1 MNITPHQAKYF
12 AIEILCQVD
21 NGVERIA
28 QGLFNARVDLN
39 PHQIDAAIFA
49 LHNPLD
55 RGVLLADEVGLGK
68 TIEAGLVLCQLWAER
83 KRRLLIVC
91 PAVLRKQW
99 QNELASKFGLPSII
113 LDKPILKEF
122 GKDVFQFLSDKV
134 GKEIV
139 IISYQYASKF
149 SDTLAGHYFDC
160 VVIDEAHKLRN
171 AHRNS
176 NKMGQALKTAFNGR
190 KKLLLTAT
198 PLQNSLMELYGL
210 STLLDDEL
218 FGDEKGFRREFVNG
232 QNNDELKARL
242 KTVVKRTL
250 RKDVSEYI
258 RYTKRHTITQN
269 FYPNDDEQQLYEAI
283 SEFIRKENSIALPKR
298 QRHLIGLILRK
309 LLASS
314 PYAIADTLQIIL
326 DRLLAIQNNLPQK
339 DLFAQLDDIESDF
352 TQEFDEWENDDEEI
366 ESTFDQENITLLNQE
381 IGQIQTFIKQTYELT
396 SDSKAQSLLTALE
409 TGFGKMRE
417 LGAKQKAIIFTESV
431 RTQAFLF
438 DFLTANGY
446 GDKIVCFSGSNND
459 KHSLSIYHKW
469 KNNPDNCH
477 KITGS
482 KAVDI
487 RSALIDEFEHTAKI
501 MIATESASEGVNL
514 QFCSLLI
521 NYDLP
526 WNPQRVEQR
535 IGRCHRY
542 GQLFDVVVMN
552 FLNQRNEADQ
562 RILQLLDEKFKLFD
576 GVFGASDEILGSI
589 ENGIDFEKRI
599 NQIYDKCRT
608 SDEIKT
614 AFDELQKELE
624 QEIQSNIAQANSK
637 ILDYFDEDVQEK
649 LKLQLSQSQSLMDKT
664 SRYFWWATQFAL
676 NDNAN
681 FDEQNRKFYLHKPPQ
696 NFVSGTYILQAK
708 NGQQGYDYRLNHPL
722 GEYCLQVCQNVD
734 TPIVSLV
741 FDYGNHHRKLSV
753 IAQKQGQSGWL
764 WVDKVGFY
772 GEKQT
777 HEQIVFT
784 ACTEQGEW
792 LDDDFCRKLLGI
804 SATSGDLNAIMPI
817 HLADNA
823 KQAVSA
829 LTARHSESQRVLLS
843 QESQRLDKWAEDKI
857 KASEQAIKD
866 IDETI
871 KQLKKDKNQATNLE
885 SLAELEQKLKDSE
898 KQRRRLRQAL
908 FGVQDE
914 IEAKRDE
921 LFLQIQAQL
930 KQQMEVVHLF
940 VVRWQII

>member
-12 AIEILCQVD
+12 ANQVLCQAD
-21 NGVERIA
+21 NGVERIT

-83 KRRLLIVC
+83 KRRLLVVC

-99 QNELASKFGLPSII
+99 QNELANKFGLPSII
-113 LDKPILKEF
+113 LDKPILKAF
-122 GKDVFQFLSDKV
+122 GNDVFQFLSDKV

-139 IISYQYASKF
+139 IVSYQYASKF
-149 SDTLAGHYFDC
+149 ADTLAGHYFDC
-160 VVIDEAHKLRN
+160 VIIDEAHKLRN

-218 FGDEKGFRREFVNG
+218 FGDEKGFRREFANG
-232 QNNDELKARL
+232 QNNAELKTRL

-283 SEFIRKENSIALPKR
+283 SEFIRQEKSIALPKR

-326 DRLLAIQNNLPQK
+326 DRLLAIKNKLPEQ
-339 DLFAQLDDIESDF
+339 DLLSQLDEIEGDF
-352 TQEFDEWENDDEEI
+352 TQEFDEWENDDDDNQDALDETDV
-366 ESTFDQENITLLNQE
+366 SLLNQE
-381 IGQIQTFIKQTYELT
+381 ITQIQNFIKQTNALKN
-396 SDSKAQSLLTALE
+396 DSKAQSLLTALD
-409 TGFGKMRE
+409 TGFDKMRE

-438 DFLTANGY
+438 EFLSRNGY
-446 GDKIVCFSGSNND
+446 GNKIVCFSGSNND
-459 KHSLSIYHKW
+459 KHSQQIYNKW
-469 KNNPDNCH
+469 KNNPNNEH

-482 KAVDI
+482 KAVDV
-487 RSALIDEFEHTAKI
+487 RSALIDEFEDTAEI

-576 GVFGASDEILGSI
+576 GVFGASDEILGRI
-589 ENGIDFEKRI
+589 ESGIDFEKRI
-599 NQIYDKCRT
+599 HQIYDNCRT

-624 QEIQSNIAQANSK
+624 SQIQANLERAGSQ

-649 LKLQLSQSQSLMDKT
+649 LKLQLSQSQTLLDKT
-664 SRYFWWATQFAL
+664 SRYFWWATKFAL
-676 NDNAN
+676 NDDAH
-681 FDEQNRKFYLHKPPQ
+681 FDEQNRQFYLHKPPQ
-696 NFVSGTYILQAK
+696 NFVAGTYILQAK
-708 NGQQGYDYRLNHPL
+708 NGQHGYDYRLNHPL
-722 GEYCLQVCQNVD
+722 GEYCLQVCQNAD
-734 TPIVSLV
+734 TPMVSLI
-741 FDYGNHHRKLSV
+741 FDYGNHHSKLS
-753 IAQKQGQSGWL
+753 IIEQHQGQSGWL

-784 ACTEQGEW
+784 AQSDNNEW
-792 LDDDFCRKLLGI
+792 LDDDFCRKLLSV
-804 SATSGDLNAIMPI
+804 SATMGESISIMPS

-823 KQAVSA
+823 KQAISA

-866 IDETI
+866 IDEVI
-871 KQLKKDKNQATNLE
+871 KQLKKDKNQAPNLE
-885 SLAELEQKLKDSE
+885 TLAELEQELKE
-898 KQRRRLRQAL
+898 KEKKRRLLRQSL
-908 FGVQDE
+908 FDVQDE

-921 LFLQIQAQL
+921 LFVQIQAQL
-930 KQQMEVVHLF
+930 KQQMQVVHLF
-940 VVRWQII
+940 VVRWQIV

>member
-12 AIEILCQVD
+12 ANQVLCQAD
-21 NGVERIA
+21 NGVERIT

-83 KRRLLIVC
+83 KRRLLVVC

-99 QNELASKFGLPSII
+99 QNELASKFGLPSMI

-122 GKDVFQFLSDKV
+122 GNDVFHFLSANLSK
-134 GKEIV
+134 KIIIV
-139 IISYQYASKF
+139 SYQYASKF
-149 SDTLAGHYFDC
+149 ADNLAGYYFDC
-160 VVIDEAHKLRN
+160 VIIDEAHKLRN

-218 FGDEKGFRREFVNG
+218 FGDEKGFRREFANG
-232 QNNDELKARL
+232 QNNAELKTRL

-283 SEFIRKENSIALPKR
+283 SDFIRQERSIALPKR

-326 DRLLAIQNNLPQK
+326 DRLLAIKNKLPQK
-339 DLFAQLDDIESDF
+339 DLLSQLGEIEGDF
-352 TQEFDEWENDDEEI
+352 TQEFDEWENDD
-366 ESTFDQENITLLNQE
+366 DDNQNALDENDVSLLNQE
-381 IGQIQTFIKQTYELT
+381 IIQIQSFIKKTNELT
-396 SDSKAQSLLTALE
+396 SDSKAQSLLTALD
-409 TGFGKMRE
+409 TGFDKMRE

-438 DFLTANGY
+438 EFLSRNGY
-446 GDKIVCFSGSNND
+446 DNKIVCFSGSNND
-459 KHSLSIYHKW
+459 KHSQQIYQQW
-469 KNNPDNCH
+469 KNNPNNEH

-482 KAVDI
+482 KAVDV
-487 RSALIDEFEHTAKI
+487 RSALIDEFENTAQI

-542 GQLFDVVVMN
+542 GQLFDVVVVN

-576 GVFGASDEILGSI
+576 GVFGASDEILGRI

-599 NQIYDKCRT
+599 HQIYDNCRT

-624 QEIQSNIAQANSK
+624 SQIQANLERAGSQ

-649 LKLQLSQSQSLMDKT
+649 LKLQLSQSQTLLDKT
-664 SRYFWWATQFAL
+664 SRYFWWATRFAL
-676 NDNAN
+676 NDDAN

-696 NFVSGTYILQAK
+696 NFQAGTYILQAK

-722 GEYCLQVCQNVD
+722 GEYCLQVCQNAD
-734 TPIVSLV
+734 TPIVSLM
-741 FDYGNHHRKLSV
+741 FDYGNHHSKLS
-753 IAQKQGQSGWL
+753 IIEQYQGQSGWI

-784 ACTEQGEW
+784 AQSDNNEW
-792 LDDDFCRKLLGI
+792 LDDDFCHKLLSVSATMGEAI
-804 SATSGDLNAIMPI
+804 SAIPN

-823 KQAVSA
+823 KQAISA

-866 IDETI
+866 IDEAI
-871 KQLKKDKNQATNLE
+871 KQLKKDKNQVPNLE
-885 SLAELEQKLKDSE
+885 TLAELEQELKE
-898 KQRRRLRQAL
+898 KEKKRRLLRQSL
-908 FGVQDE
+908 FDVQDE

-921 LFLQIQAQL
+921 LFVQIQAQL

-940 VVRWQII
+940 AVRWQIV